1 MTVVDQTVDLFVFA
15 HVNHQDALDGISPA
29 AAFQKQ
35 RNGKNHV
42 GRLDALELLEH
53 LALDHGMQDRFELF
67 LCTRIREH
75 DFAHQVAFHAL
86 CADHVGAE
94 GHCNF
99 GEGFSAGAREFAAD
113 FISVNHRYP

>member
-1 MTVVDQTVDLFVFA
+1 MDRSVVFLDLKGGCAPCDKPLMLRPILFCPVLTWVAQELTVCGA
-15 HVNHQDALDGISPA
+15 
-29 AAFQKQ
+29 Q
-35 RNGKNHV
+35 R
-42 GRLDALELLEH
+42 
-53 LALDHGMQDRFELF
+53 FF
-67 LCTRIREH
+67 I
-75 DFAHQVAFHAL
+75 L